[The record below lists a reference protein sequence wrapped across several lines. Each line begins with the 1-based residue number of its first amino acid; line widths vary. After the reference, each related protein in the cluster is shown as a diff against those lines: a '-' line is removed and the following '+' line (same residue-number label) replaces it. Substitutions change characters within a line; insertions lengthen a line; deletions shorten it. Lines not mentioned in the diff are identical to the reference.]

1 MGRHPDDAEGS
12 SGLGPSGC
20 DGSAAERRRAEI
32 ASQFPD
38 ETELPEADEEAL
50 TTGLPRRVE
59 SWRRRSATGA
69 ILTGF
74 AFGLRE
80 VLEAERNEPAVVLQT
95 SGAPPRDL
103 PVEADLEDPLPKH
116 NVVRVRPWLIEDA
129 NGEGGGAGGGAGGG
143 GGGGAEGSARPATTI
158 PSRERRRRSGRK
170 ER

>member
-12 SGLGPSGC
+12 SELGPSG
-20 DGSAAERRRAEI
+20 DGSSAVARRRAEI
-32 ASQFPD
+32 ASQLPD
-38 ETELPEADEEAL
+38 ETEFPETEEEAL

-59 SWRRRSATGA
+59 SWRKRSATGA

-95 SGAPPRDL
+95 SGVPPRDL

-116 NVVRVRPWLIEDA
+116 NVVRLRPWLIEDA
-129 NGEGGGAGGGAGGG
+129 GGGSSDAGGNSDAGP
-143 GGGGAEGSARPATTI
+143 AGSARPATAI
-158 PSRERRRRSGRK
+158 PARERRRRSGRK